1 MNTFDRRPRNRNN
14 NGFRR
19 RRHSG
24 FSSNSSGMNQNHS
37 SNPSSNHSG
46 FRGNGRF
53 VHNAGRLAEKY
64 NILAREALA
73 QGDRI
78 TAENYFQHADH
89 FTRLMPAQDSLNSTN
104 SNGQESAIINKIPGI
119 HLDDNEV
126 DEAKNT
132 SGEGAGHSTA
142 DELNK

>member
-1 MNTFDRRPRNRNN
+1 MNTFDRRPRHRNN

-24 FSSNSSGMNQNHS
+24 FSSNSSSLNQNHS

-53 VHNAGRLAEKY
+53 LHNAGRLAEKY

-78 TAENYFQHADH
+78 AAENYFQHADH
-89 FTRLMPAQDSLNSTN
+89 FTRLMQAHDLNSTN
-104 SNGQESAIINKIPGI
+104 SNREQSEIVNKIPGI
-119 HLDDNEV
+119 HLDENEDDAIKDASDV
-126 DEAKNT
+126 DVDK
-132 SGEGAGHSTA
+132 STR
-142 DELNK
+142 DELEK

>member
-1 MNTFDRRPRNRNN
+1 MNTFDRRPRHRNN

-24 FSSNSSGMNQNHS
+24 FSSNSSSMNQNHS
-37 SNPSSNHSG
+37 SNPSSNYSG

-78 TAENYFQHADH
+78 AAENYFQHADH
-89 FTRLMPAQDSLNSTN
+89 FTRLMPVQSDLNSTN
-104 SNGQESAIINKIPGI
+104 SNGEQSAIINKIPGI
-119 HLDDNEV
+119 HLDDNEE
-126 DEAKNT
+126 DTAKNT
-132 SGEGAGHSTA
+132 SNEGAGHSTA
-142 DELNK
+142 DDLNK

>member
-24 FSSNSSGMNQNHS
+24 FSSNNSGMNQNHS

-78 TAENYFQHADH
+78 AAENYFQHADH
-89 FTRLMPAQDSLNSTN
+89 FTRLMPVQGDLNSTN
-104 SNGQESAIINKIPGI
+104 SNGEQSAIINKIPGI
-119 HLDDNEV
+119 HLDDNED
-126 DEAKNT
+126 DEAKNI
-132 SGEGAGHSTA
+132 SDEEAGHSTNE
-142 DELNK
+142 ELNK

>member
-1 MNTFDRRPRNRNN
+1 MNTFDRRPRHRNN
-14 NGFRR
+14 NVYRR

-24 FSSNSSGMNQNHS
+24 FSSNSSGMGQNHS

-78 TAENYFQHADH
+78 AAENYFQHADH
-89 FTRLMPAQDSLNSTN
+89 FTRLMPVQGDINSIN
-104 SNGQESAIINKIPGI
+104 SNNEQSAIINKIPGI
-119 HLDDNEV
+119 HLDDNEEDV
-126 DEAKNT
+126 AKNT
-132 SGEGAGHSTA
+132 TDEGAGHSTES
-142 DELNK
+142 ELDK

>member
-1 MNTFDRRPRNRNN
+1 MNTFDRRPRHRNN

-24 FSSNSSGMNQNHS
+24 FSSNSSGMSQNHS

-78 TAENYFQHADH
+78 AAENYFQHADH
-89 FTRLMPAQDSLNSTN
+89 FTRLIPVQSDLNSTN
-104 SNGQESAIINKIPGI
+104 SNSEQSEIINKIPGI
-119 HLDDNEV
+119 HLDDNEE
-126 DEAKNT
+126 DTAKNT
-132 SGEGAGHSTA
+132 SNEGTGHSLE

>member
-1 MNTFDRRPRNRNN
+1 MNTFDRRPRHRNN

-24 FSSNSSGMNQNHS
+24 FSSNSSDINQNHS
-37 SNPSSNHSG
+37 NSSSNHSA

-53 VHNAGRLAEKY
+53 GHNAERLAEKY

-78 TAENYFQHADH
+78 AAENYFQHADH
-89 FTRLMPAQDSLNSTN
+89 FTRLLPVHDNSSSKN
-104 SNGQESAIINKIPGI
+104 SNGEQSAIINKIPGI
-119 HLDDNEV
+119 HLDDNEGGT
-126 DEAKNT
+126 AKNT
-132 SGEGAGHSTA
+132 SDEGTGHSTA

>member
-1 MNTFDRRPRNRNN
+1 MNTFDRRPRHRNN

-24 FSSNSSGMNQNHS
+24 FSSNSSGMSQNHS
-37 SNPSSNHSG
+37 SNPSYNHSG

-78 TAENYFQHADH
+78 AAENYFQHADH
-89 FTRLMPAQDSLNSTN
+89 FTRLMPAHDNLSSTN
-104 SNGQESAIINKIPGI
+104 SNGEQSAIINKIPGV
-119 HLDDNEV
+119 HLDDSQV
-126 DEAKNT
+126 DVEQDT
-132 SGEGAGHSTA
+132 SE
-142 DELNK
+142 

>member
-1 MNTFDRRPRNRNN
+1 MNTFDRRPKHRNN

-19 RRHSG
+19 RRYSA

-53 VHNAGRLAEKY
+53 VQNVGRLAEKY

-78 TAENYFQHADH
+78 AAENYFQHADH
-89 FTRLMPAQDSLNSTN
+89 FTRLMPVQVNLNTTN
-104 SNGQESAIINKIPGI
+104 SNDEQSAIINKIPGI
-119 HLDDNEV
+119 HLDDNEEDV
-126 DEAKNT
+126 AKNSSEET
-132 SGEGAGHSTA
+132 FHST
-142 DELNK
+142 EGETNK